1 MMMCTLR
8 VHYILAHPALLP
20 QCSFD
25 SYIPAHPNI
34 NHRRPP
40 QPRQIP
46 FVAKDVTENG
56 FDDSHPGRNRR
67 QNDTHFGHFAIKTQ
81 YEQRAA
87 VRREREKKRGEEKK
101 RPKIKFE
108 QMDVDFEEIEV
119 LSLSFKNLSRI
130 DNLNGLK
137 TLTTLKL
144 DNNIISTIENLDY
157 LVNLT
162 WLDLSFN
169 NISKIIRA

>member
-1 MMMCTLR
+1 M
-8 VHYILAHPALLP
+8 ALT
-20 QCSFD
+20 
-25 SYIPAHPNI
+25 IPTQGVI
-34 NHRRPP
+34 
-40 QPRQIP
+40 
-46 FVAKDVTENG
+46 
-56 FDDSHPGRNRR
+56 DDKMIRTSVIS
-67 QNDTHFGHFAIKTQ
+67 AIKTQ
-81 YEQRAA
+81 YKQRAA

-119 LSLSFKNLSRI
+119 LSLSFKNLSSI

-137 TLTTLKL
+137 MLTTLKL
-144 DNNIISTIENLDY
+144 DNNIISTIENLDH

-169 NISKIIRA
+169 NISKISGRH